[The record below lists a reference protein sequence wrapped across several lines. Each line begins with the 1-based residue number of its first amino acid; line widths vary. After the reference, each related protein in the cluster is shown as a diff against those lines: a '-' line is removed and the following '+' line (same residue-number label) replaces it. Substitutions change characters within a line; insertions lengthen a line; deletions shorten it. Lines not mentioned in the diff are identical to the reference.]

1 MKDIPIYT
9 DSIETAH
16 NSNELNEYRE
26 SLTVNL
32 YCKDAIQNSISENFD
47 GMHLKSGAE
56 KQVID
61 EFGFDRVLFML
72 ANTLQQK
79 DFDGRFSR
87 DNKEW
92 AKTIFIPDDRNRAGF
107 VIESHPAV
115 LDGFID
121 LVRQAY
127 RELNLFDN
135 SHCIPATGLD
145 FENKILVLNPFGIKD
160 EYKKPEYQLFYAQSG
175 FGCSPSARGRKV
187 FGTFLYDGER
197 TNFDRSRFFGTLK
210 PELIP
215 EWAKEKVKELQK
227 PSIKNQLEKMK
238 AEQPAPSRENKN
250 KDKGAR

>member
-16 NSNELNEYRE
+16 NNDELSEYRE

-47 GMHLKSGAE
+47 DMHLKSGAE

-92 AKTIFIPDDRNRAGF
+92 AKTIFIPDDRNRASF
-107 VIESHPAV
+107 VVESHPAV
-115 LDGFID
+115 LDGFVN

-135 SHCIPATGLD
+135 SHCIPPTGLD

-160 EYKKPEYQLFYAQSG
+160 EYKKPEYQLFFTQSG
-175 FGCSPSARGRKV
+175 FGCSPTASGRKV
-187 FGTFLYDGER
+187 FGTFLYDGEK
-197 TNFDRSRFFGTLK
+197 TNFDRSRFLGVLK
-210 PELIP
+210 PEHIP
-215 EWAKEKVKELQK
+215 DWAKEKANALQK
-227 PSIKNQLEKMK
+227 PSVRKQLTEIPKQKSDKKQKNI
-238 AEQPAPSRENKN
+238 
-250 KDKGAR
+250 DKGAR